1 LGSGFMAGSGAG
13 EVAGAGGGAGVG
25 EGDGA
30 GAGDGDGAGVGA
42 GAGDGSGAPPP
53 HDAAARVTKTKLM
66 PTIKDMTLVNIVIP
80 FHSQGFKYFLSD
92 FSLFVPDKQL
102 PGETVC

>member
-1 LGSGFMAGSGAG
+1 LGSGFTAGSGAG
-13 EVAGAGGGAGVG
+13 AGT
-25 EGDGA
+25 

-53 HDAAARVTKTKLM
+53 HDVAARVTKTKLI

-102 PGETVC
+102 PEETVY

>member
-1 LGSGFMAGSGAG
+1 MGSGFTTGLGAGAGDGAG
-13 EVAGAGGGAGVG
+13 EGA
-25 EGDGA
+25 GA
-30 GAGDGDGAGVGA
+30 GAGDGDGAGA
-42 GAGDGSGAPPP
+42 APP
-53 HDAAARVTKTKLM
+53 HDIAARVTKTKLI

-102 PGETVC
+102 PEETVY